1 MNIVNILE
9 EIEKVDGEVYER
21 LNPRRAAMKS
31 FFNIGKK
38 ISLAAMP
45 LALGS
50 MFQKAYGQ
58 TALPSGVVDVL
69 NFALALEYLE
79 YHFYNHTIVGITKKN
94 QDGTT
99 NNNVTDVTFT
109 FPNAASQAA
118 ITTIRDHEKAHVD
131 LLVGALGSS
140 ARTPIAYADT
150 DFRAGG
156 TFSTVYSD
164 YNTFLAVAQGFEDTG
179 VRAYKGQAANL
190 MATPGVLQTA
200 LQIHSVEARHASHI
214 RQMRTAAGSTVFK
227 PWVSLGASG
236 QANDSGVAAV
246 DAVYAGEDL
255 TVQAGANIVGIGG
268 FSGIT
273 KAAAVESF
281 DEPLD
286 KASVVTIANL
296 FLQPGK
302 KLS

>member
-31 FFNIGKK
+31 FFNMGKK

-58 TALPSGVVDVL
+58 TALPTAVVEVL
-69 NFALALEYLE
+69 NFALSLEYLE
-79 YHFYNHTIVGITKKN
+79 YHFYNHCIVGKTA
-94 QDGTT
+94 GSS
-99 NNNVTDVTFT
+99 VTDVTFN

-131 LLVGALGSS
+131 LLIGALGSS
-140 ARTPIAYADT
+140 ARAPIAYADT

-156 TFSTVYSD
+156 AFASVYSD

-179 VRAYKGQAANL
+179 VRAYKGQAGNL
-190 MATPGVLQTA
+190 LVSPGVLQTA

-214 RQMRTAAGSTVFK
+214 RQMRTAAANGSAVYK

-268 FSGIT
+268 NAGIT

-296 FLQPGK
+296 FLRDGK
-302 KLS
+302 KL

>member
-58 TALPSGVVDVL
+58 STLPSGVADVL

-79 YHFYNHTIVGITKKN
+79 YHFYNHALLG
-94 QDGTT
+94 
-99 NNNVTDVTFT
+99 TDVTFT
-109 FPNAASQAA
+109 YPTAAAKTA

-156 TFSTVYSD
+156 TFANVYTD

-190 MATPGVLQTA
+190 MAAPGVLQTA

-214 RQMRTAAGSTVFK
+214 RQMRTAAGSTVYK

-302 KLS
+302 RL

>member
-9 EIEKVDGEVYER
+9 EIEKVDGEIYER

-31 FFNIGKK
+31 FFNMGKK

-58 TALPSGVVDVL
+58 TALPAAVVDVL

-79 YHFYNHTIVGITKKN
+79 YHFYNHCIVGKTP
-94 QDGTT
+94 GSA
-99 NNNVTDVTFT
+99 VTDVTFN

-131 LLVGALGSS
+131 LLIGALGSS
-140 ARTPIAYADT
+140 ARARIEYADT

-156 TFSTVYSD
+156 TFGAVYSD
-164 YNTFLAVAQGFEDTG
+164 YGTFLAVAQGFEDTG
-179 VRAYKGQAANL
+179 VRAYKGQAGAL
-190 MATPGVLQTA
+190 LGSPVLQTA

-214 RQMRTAAGSTVFK
+214 RQMRTAAGTAVYK

-236 QANDSGVAAV
+236 QANDSGVPEV
-246 DAVYAGEDL
+246 NAVYAGEDL

-268 FSGIT
+268 NAGIT
-273 KAAAVESF
+273 KAVAVESF

-286 KASVVTIANL
+286 KASVITIANL
-296 FLQPGK
+296 FLKAGK
-302 KLS
+302 KL

>member
-9 EIEKVDGEVYER
+9 EIEKVDGEIYER

-31 FFNIGKK
+31 FFNMGKK

-58 TALPSGVVDVL
+58 TALPAAVVDVL
-69 NFALALEYLE
+69 NFALSLEYLE
-79 YHFYNHTIVGITKKN
+79 YHFYNHCIVGKTP
-94 QDGTT
+94 GSA
-99 NNNVTDVTFT
+99 VTDVTFN

-140 ARTPIAYADT
+140 ARAPIAYADT

-156 TFSTVYSD
+156 AFASVYSD

-179 VRAYKGQAANL
+179 VRAYKGQAGAL
-190 MATPGVLQTA
+190 LGSPVLQTA

-214 RQMRTAAGSTVFK
+214 RQMRTAAGSTVYK

-255 TVQAGANIVGIGG
+255 TVQAGVNIVGIG
-268 FSGIT
+268 SNAGIT

-296 FLQPGK
+296 FLRDGK
-302 KLS
+302 KL